1 MSEVPLVR
9 DVFAIYLSKESV
21 LRSWSDATLR
31 CYGAAGRML
40 LTFNRSLRID
50 GLGRREMEE
59 LYLSFARRELS
70 NRSIKYYFTL
80 LSTFLRWAEREGYP
94 VDGSWKD
101 FKPRLKQAPKAV
113 VWLNPDEL
121 GALMRLP
128 RRGWTVAKRAVAD
141 YFLLSCFTGLRASD
155 LKRLRWCDV
164 RDGSIRIVT
173 SKTAASITVELNRF
187 SREIIGRQKGR
198 DGESGF
204 LMPRADLAAANG
216 VLKQIALEA
225 GLTAPVASVTY
236 RSGGKRIEPG
246 ASEMAG
252 NLDALWQTHF
262 HLQRSRIG
270 YQPSCG
276 DALDRPQELRFS
288 QALHR
293 HQRCRK
299 SHGDGPLRQSVKKL
313 TIWK

>member
-1 MSEVPLVR
+1 MKIKMSEVPLVR

-70 NRSIKYYFTL
+70 NRCIKYYFTL

-187 SREIIGRQKGR
+187 SREIIGRQKWC

-204 LMPRADLAAANG
+204 LMPRVDLAAANG

-225 GLTAPVASVTY
+225 GLINPLGLRRGGGEDHLHLRVA
-236 RSGGKRIEPG
+236 G
-246 ASEMAG
+246 
-252 NLDALWQTHF
+252 LDAA
-262 HLQRSRIG
+262 G
-270 YQPSCG
+270 AGEAVQPDLHHHVHDHQIHRVLVAEG
-276 DALDRPQELRFS
+276 HGLLRVGKGCC
-288 QALHR
+288 QLIPA
-293 HQRCRK
+293 
-299 SHGDGPLRQSVKKL
+299 
-313 TIWK
+313 

>member
-1 MSEVPLVR
+1 MKIKMSEVPLVR
-9 DVFAIYLSKESV
+9 DDFAIYLSKESV

-236 RSGGKRIEPG
+236 RSGGKRIERVHPKWQEISMHCG
-246 ASEMAG
+246 RRTFICNALALGISPLVVMRWTGHKNFASLKPYIDISDAEKATAMA
-252 NLDALWQTHF
+252 
-262 HLQRSRIG
+262 
-270 YQPSCG
+270 
-276 DALDRPQELRFS
+276 RFDS
-288 QALHR
+288 L
-293 HQRCRK
+293 
-299 SHGDGPLRQSVKKL
+299 
-313 TIWK
+313 

>member
-1 MSEVPLVR
+1 MKIKMSEVPLVR

-40 LTFNRSLRID
+40 LTFNPSLRID

-59 LYLSFARRELS
+59 LYLSFARGELS

-128 RRGWTVAKRAVAD
+128 RRGWTAAKRAVAD

-236 RSGGKRIEPG
+236 RSGGKRIERVHPKWQEISMHCG
-246 ASEMAG
+246 RRTFICNALALGISPLVVMRWTGHKNFASLKPYIDISDAEKATAMA
-252 NLDALWQTHF
+252 
-262 HLQRSRIG
+262 
-270 YQPSCG
+270 
-276 DALDRPQELRFS
+276 RFDS
-288 QALHR
+288 L
-293 HQRCRK
+293 
-299 SHGDGPLRQSVKKL
+299 
-313 TIWK
+313 